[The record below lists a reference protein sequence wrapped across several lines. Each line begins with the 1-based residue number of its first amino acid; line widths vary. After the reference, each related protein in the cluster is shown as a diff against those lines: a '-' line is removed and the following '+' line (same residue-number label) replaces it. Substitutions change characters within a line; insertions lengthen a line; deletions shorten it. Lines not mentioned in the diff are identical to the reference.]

1 MEGGN
6 KQLTITRAKSE
17 KPMIYLK
24 HHFIESD
31 LILRRGGHI
40 NRSNL
45 PLYQFVTDNY
55 DNLDQFY
62 LGYQCKLTQHQDG
75 FFYLISKGGLIPTRL
90 LPLACIHLGMFIAL
104 KMRDPEITRS
114 SGRIDLEGLLR
125 SIEVSVPRDT
135 LQKVY
140 APKQREASVDT
151 KITEEIQKALK
162 NLARLNF
169 VEIKGQ
175 IIKPLESIN
184 RFAELARHDNSPDEL
199 ARIVLMERG
208 VVFREP
214 VDEDDS
220 EDDDE
225 RTD

>member
-1 MEGGN
+1 
-6 KQLTITRAKSE
+6 
-17 KPMIYLK
+17 MIYLTRQ
-24 HHFIESD
+24 FIESD

-45 PLYQFVTDNY
+45 PLYQFVTDHY

-75 FFYLISKGGLIPTRL
+75 FFYLLSKGGLIPTRL
-90 LPLACIHLGMFIAL
+90 LPLPCIHLGMFIAL

-114 SGRIDLEGLLR
+114 SGKIDLDGLLR
-125 SIEVSVPRDT
+125 SIEVSVPRET

-162 NLARLNF
+162 DLARLNF
-169 VEIKGQ
+169 VEIKGE
-175 IIKPLESIN
+175 IIRPLESIN

-199 ARIVLMERG
+199 ARIVLMDRG
-208 VVFREP
+208 VVFQES
-214 VDEDDS
+214 DEDDS

-225 RTD
+225 RTN